1 MNFISARFI
10 DVGLLEPAQFHASYA
25 GIAEALEPDEAPVV
39 MWGRSAPHIS
49 LGQSQDRSV
58 ELAAELEVPVV
69 TRPLGGGAVWV
80 DESQYC
86 CVLVAPL
93 RHAPPRPAEWFAWGL
108 EPVRA
113 TYDHFGLPVERHGQ
127 DLWLAGRKI
136 AGSGAAT
143 IGRCAVFASSFLLH
157 FPAERFARCIASP
170 FLPGEEPA
178 CNGFRDWLLTG
189 LRQAMTDW
197 ASHQMPPAADALRHA
212 FRAAVEQIMG
222 WRLADSAPSAK
233 EIAART
239 AALAELAEP
248 WAPGGKRLVAGGVK
262 LNAETFLYE
271 RRVGQSVELSL
282 VRGGAVIRRF
292 CRAA

>member
-1 MNFISARFI
+1 
-10 DVGLLEPAQFHASYA
+10 
-25 GIAEALEPDEAPVV
+25 

-49 LGQSQDRSV
+49 LGQSQDRRV
-58 ELAAELEVPVV
+58 ELAAELDVPVV

-93 RHAPPRPAEWFAWGL
+93 RHVPPRPDDWFAWGL
-108 EPVRA
+108 EPMIA
-113 TYDHFGLPVERHGQ
+113 TYRRFGLPVERHGQ

-157 FPAERFARCIASP
+157 FPVERFASCIASP
-170 FLPGEEPA
+170 LQPGSGQAP
-178 CNGFRDWLLTG
+178 NGFHDWLLAG

-197 ASHQMPPAADALRHA
+197 ASHQTPPPADELRHA
-212 FRAAVEQIMG
+212 FRGAVERTLG
-222 WRLADSAPSAK
+222 WRLVDSAPSAS
-233 EIAART
+233 ELEACAV
-239 AALAELAEP
+239 ALAELAEP
-248 WAPGGKRLVAGGVK
+248 AAAGGKRMVAGGVK

-271 RRVGQSVELSL
+271 RRVGQDVELSL
-282 VRGGAVIRRF
+282 VRDGEVVGHRR
-292 CRAA
+292 RAADWPYSGRTR

>member
-1 MNFISARFI
+1 MITDARFI
-10 DVGLLEPAQFHASYA
+10 DVGRQEPAQFHARYA
-25 GIAEALEPDEAPVV
+25 GIAEALEQDEAPVV
-39 MWGRSAPHIS
+39 MWGTSAPHIS

-58 ELAAELEVPVV
+58 ELAAELDVPVI

-93 RHAPPRPAEWFAWGL
+93 RHAPPRPADWFAWGL
-108 EPVRA
+108 EPMMA
-113 TYDHFGLPVERHGQ
+113 TYRRFGLPVERHGQ

-157 FPAERFARCIASP
+157 FPVERFARCIASP
-170 FLPGEEPA
+170 LRPGSGQA
-178 CNGFRDWLLTG
+178 SSGFRNWLLTG

-197 ASHQMPPAADALRHA
+197 ASHQAPPPADELRRV
-212 FRAAVEQIMG
+212 FRSAVEPTLG
-222 WRLADSAPSAK
+222 WRLADSTISAT
-233 EIAART
+233 ELEACAG
-239 AALAELAEP
+239 ALAELAEP
-248 WAPGGKRLVAGGVK
+248 AGAGGKRMVAGGVK

-271 RRVGQSVELSL
+271 RRVAQGIELSL
-282 VRGGAVIRRF
+282 VRDGAVIRR
-292 CRAA
+292 RRRVA